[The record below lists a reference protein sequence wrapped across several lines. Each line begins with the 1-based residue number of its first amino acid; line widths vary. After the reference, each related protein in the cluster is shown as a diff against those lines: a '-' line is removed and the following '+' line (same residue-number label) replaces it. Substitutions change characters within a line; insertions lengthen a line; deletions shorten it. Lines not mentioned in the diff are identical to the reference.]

1 MKKNVTAEMIIYKD
15 LRKKI
20 LLGEIGDGA
29 RLIETSLAAEYEASR
44 LHIKSAL
51 RFLEQEGL
59 AIHIPQCGFVA
70 KSVTEQSIEEII
82 EIRIALER
90 VIFKRLIE
98 VISDEEVAHLKKTVQ
113 RVAVFVE
120 NNMIEDAMEE
130 LDHFYNFAYEK
141 SHYERITAILNTYGD
156 YLKIV
161 RRCSA
166 SDEKQNKESLAILQK
181 MMEAIEKKDTKALL
195 YQVERRRIESE

>member
-1 MKKNVTAEMIIYKD
+1 MKKNMTAEMAIYKD
-15 LRKKI
+15 LRKRI

-29 RLIETSLAAEYEASR
+29 RLVETSLALEYEASR

-59 AIHIPQCGFVA
+59 ATHIPQCGFVA
-70 KSVTEQSIEEII
+70 KSVTEQAIEEII

-90 VIFKRLIE
+90 VVFKRLIE
-98 VISDEEVAHLKKTVQ
+98 MISEEEVAHLNKTVQ
-113 RVAVFVE
+113 RVSVFVE

-130 LDHFYNFAYEK
+130 LDHFYNFVYEK
-141 SHYERITAILNTYGD
+141 SHYERITAILDTYGD

-161 RRCSA
+161 RRRSA
-166 SDEKQNKESLAILQK
+166 SDEKQNRESLAILQK
-181 MMEAIEKKDTKALL
+181 MMEAIEKRDIDALL